1 MKKNLKIYFAG
12 SIRGGRDKVNDY
24 KLIVDF
30 LEKYGVVLDKHVA
43 NPKLTSNGEK
53 ISEEEIYERDIKWIN
68 ECDLV
73 IAEVTNPSLGVGYEI
88 AYAEKLNKKIVCI
101 AEENINLSAMIKG
114 NNNIILNTYNSISE
128 LEKLLLDYLK

>member
-12 SIRGGRDKVNDY
+12 SIRGGRDKANDY

-43 NPKLTSNGEK
+43 NTKLTSKGEET
-53 ISEEEIYERDIKWIN
+53 SVEEIYERDIAWIS

-88 AYAEKLNKKIVCI
+88 AYAEKINKKIVCI
-101 AEENINLSAMIKG
+101 VEEGTNLSAMIKG
-114 NNNIILNTYNSISE
+114 NKNIILNTYKSINE
-128 LEKLLLDYLK
+128 LEMLLLDYLK